1 MEGAMED
8 LQDMFIVHT
17 TDEVQVGLLTALQ
30 SHTLN
35 AICEILVSFHS
46 IAAVKINLL
55 TIFQWFM
62 FGCLMLYDE

>member
-1 MEGAMED
+1 MED

-17 TDEVQVGLLTALQ
+17 TDEVQVGLVTALQ

-55 TIFQWFM
+55 TIFQ
-62 FGCLMLYDE
+62 